1 MIETT
6 TRPLTVA
13 VAPLAS
19 VVIEYHDADL
29 RTLNCFECGT
39 VTIHTRTADGFVCSA
54 CDAVQVVI
62 VIEDFYQERKRHE
75 YKRTAHQ

>member
-13 VAPLAS
+13 ALPLAS
-19 VVIEYHDADL
+19 VVIECHDADL

-39 VTIHTRTADGFVCSA
+39 VTIHTRTADGFRCSA
-54 CDAVQVVI
+54 CDTEQVVI
-62 VIEDFYQERKRHE
+62 VIEDFYNEKGKR
-75 YKRTAHQ
+75 R